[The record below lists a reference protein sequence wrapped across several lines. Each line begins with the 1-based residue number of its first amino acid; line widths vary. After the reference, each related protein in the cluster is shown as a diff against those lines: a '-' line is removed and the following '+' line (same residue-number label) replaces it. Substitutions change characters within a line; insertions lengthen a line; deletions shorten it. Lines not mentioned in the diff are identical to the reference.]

1 MKKVTMVDNEGR
13 RGIFLFHAIWHNAT
27 IDGDA
32 KIHIEV
38 YDITDNIDLK
48 L

>member
-13 RGIFLFHAIWHNAT
+13 RGIFLFHAIWYNAT

-38 YDITDNIDLK
+38 YDITDDIDLK